1 MTPRQFLLKLH
12 GRCNLACS
20 YCYVYEA
27 ADQSWRAKP
36 RRMESATVR
45 QVARRIAEYR
55 RGGEGISVIL
65 HGGEPLLLGAR
76 HLDEALSV
84 LRDALDDRG
93 GDVALSLQTNGV
105 LLRDAELLRVLQRH
119 RVRVGVSLDGTARD
133 HDRNRR
139 FGDGRGSY
147 EAVAEGLRVL
157 GSEAH
162 RHLFAGVLCTVDLAN
177 DPVATYEALLE
188 FAPPRMDLLLPHG
201 NWSAPP
207 TGLKGGV
214 PPRVPPTPGERGT
227 PYADWLCAV
236 FDRWYWAP
244 HRETGIR
251 LFEEL
256 IMLLLGGR
264 ASSEIVGTGAMDL
277 VVVETDGTL
286 ELADSLK
293 VAYDGA
299 AVTGLDVF
307 KHSFADVAR
316 HPAFRTP
323 RRAAVCGS
331 CALEGVCG
339 GGLYA
344 HRYKAGEGESEG
356 DTFGHPTVY
365 CHDMAALIAHIR
377 GAVQRDAAAFRG
389 RRAQRADAR

>member
-1 MTPRQFLLKLH
+1 MTLRQFLLKLH
-12 GRCNLACS
+12 GRCNLSCS

-55 RGGEGISVIL
+55 QGDEAISVIL
-65 HGGEPLLLGAR
+65 HGGEPLLVGAR
-76 HLDEALSV
+76 HLDEALSA
-84 LRDALDDRG
+84 LRDALGDG
-93 GDVALSLQTNGV
+93 GGEGALWVQTNGV
-105 LLRDAELLRVLQRH
+105 LLRDAELLRVLRRH
-119 RVRVGVSLDGTARD
+119 GVQVGVSLDGTAQD

-139 FGDGRGSY
+139 FGDGRGSHR
-147 EAVAEGLRVL
+147 AVTEGLRVL
-157 GSEAH
+157 GSEVN
-162 RHLFAGVLCTVDLAN
+162 RHLFAGVLCTVDLAS

-207 TGLKGGV
+207 PGLEGCV
-214 PPRVPPTPGERGT
+214 PPWIPPTPGGRST

-236 FDRWYWAP
+236 FDRWYGAP
-244 HRETGIR
+244 RRETGIR

-264 ASSEIVGTGAMDL
+264 AGSEMVGTGAMDL
-277 VVVETDGTL
+277 VVVETDGTI

-299 AVTGLDVF
+299 AITGLNVF
-307 KHSFADVAR
+307 EDSFADVAG
-316 HPAFRTP
+316 HPAFSTP
-323 RRAAVCGS
+323 PRAAVCGR
-331 CALEGVCG
+331 CALERVCG

-344 HRYKAGEGESEG
+344 HRYRAGAG
-356 DTFGHPTVY
+356 DVFGYPTVY
-365 CHDMAALIAHIR
+365 CHDMAALIAHI
-377 GAVQRDAAAFRG
+377 GAAVQQDAAALRA
-389 RRAQRADAR
+389 RRAQEVGVR